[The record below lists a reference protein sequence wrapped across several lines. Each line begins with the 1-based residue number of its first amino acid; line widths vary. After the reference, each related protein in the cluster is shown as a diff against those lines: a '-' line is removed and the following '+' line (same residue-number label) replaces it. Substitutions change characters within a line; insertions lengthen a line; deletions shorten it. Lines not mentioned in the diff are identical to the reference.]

1 MAGKKMRD
9 YVLVKFI
16 EEDLKCISD
25 ESETVDVVPK
35 AWLRY
40 NKQIN
45 KLVTPFPFPPYTYQK
60 IKDLHYKVINLQ
72 EADQKWS
79 MYPIIVVGHASSY
92 DEASLKL
99 NELKEKPYTFTDEE
113 NPDQV
118 SNAIM
123 QEIKDHYKSSDSE
136 VPSLNTTDEKKK
148 KKKLSAKNTK
158 KSNAT
163 ETIPQGS
170 KRKIDFKKKQ
180 EMHSQETVKE
190 NSNPVVSDEI
200 SLNTIKKVLKSMHSG
215 INEIKAD
222 IIFIRTEIKD
232 IKLSLNVAP
241 RQTEGALVANMYM
254 LKSKYALNIPISELE
269 EIETLDN
276 KIEDDAEFAADFNT
290 ALHSIYVE
298 NVTLTKNLT
307 NILKV

>member
-1 MAGKKMRD
+1 
-9 YVLVKFI
+9 
-16 EEDLKCISD
+16 
-25 ESETVDVVPK
+25 
-35 AWLRY
+35 
-40 NKQIN
+40 
-45 KLVTPFPFPPYTYQK
+45 
-60 IKDLHYKVINLQ
+60 
-72 EADQKWS
+72 

-136 VPSLNTTDEKKK
+136 VPSLSEDDNEKDTTDEKKK
-148 KKKLSAKNTK
+148 RKNCQPKTRKKVMQLKQSLKVQNEKLTL
-158 KSNAT
+158 
-163 ETIPQGS
+163 
-170 KRKIDFKKKQ
+170 KKKQ

-276 KIEDDAEFAADFNT
+276 KIEDDAEFAADF
-290 ALHSIYVE
+290 
-298 NVTLTKNLT
+298 
-307 NILKV
+307 